1 VLDQTA
7 TIDAFLTATAAA
19 HPTPGGGSV
28 AALTGA
34 LAAALGEMVLNYSV
48 NKKDLAAHKPELA
61 AALAEMTRARRL
73 LLGLMAEDQQAYAAL
88 SAARKD
94 GRAADQTVALAACL
108 AAPQAVAAAAL
119 AVLDL
124 CDRVADKV
132 NRHLLSDLVICADLA
147 MATVRCSMH
156 NIRVNL
162 ADVTDAAQRAAVV
175 HDSGLTFS
183 HALTIIQRF
192 SRRSL

>member
-19 HPTPGGGSV
+19 QPTPGGGSV

-48 NKKDLAAHKPELA
+48 NKKDLAAHQPELKTV
-61 AALAEMTRARRL
+61 LAELTRARGL

-88 SAARKD
+88 SAARKE
-94 GRAADQTVALAACL
+94 GRQSDVAAALAACL
-108 AAPQAVAAAAL
+108 SAPQAVAATAL
-119 AVLDL
+119 AILEL
-124 CDRVADKV
+124 CDRIAEKV
-132 NRHLLSDLVICADLA
+132 NRHLFSDLAICADLA
-147 MATVRCSMH
+147 MATVRSSMH

-162 ADVTDAAQRAAVV
+162 ADVSDGAQRAAVV
-175 HDSGLTFS
+175 HNSGLTFS